1 MELRET
7 EPAGILFACRGRFV
21 RPTKMSTDD
30 DLYTPV
36 LRLAHAGTSWHQ
48 QIGIPKA
55 LNGDGVLRHTIGNQ
69 FGLDR
74 FCTTNRETLI
84 VLRCAGGIGV
94 AVHLD
99 PRVLHSR

>member
-1 MELRET
+1 
-7 EPAGILFACRGRFV
+7 
-21 RPTKMSTDD
+21 MSTDD

-69 FGLDR
+69 FGLDG
-74 FCTTNRETLI
+74 FGAANRETL
-84 VLRCAGGIGV
+84 VVSRCAGGIGV
-94 AVHLD
+94 AVTSI
-99 PRVLHSR
+99 RVYCTLVELSAASRMI